1 MNRNRITD
9 MSETLQEIGRTI
21 TKRVEYA
28 ESKKTDDAWLS
39 KAVLEEVARAER
51 ELKHL
56 RRLMERKEASVV
68 VATAAKNLT
77 KLIATDLRSPL
88 EKSFGLEPGEAYGAD
103 EEVMTELGS
112 KTISGYKVEF
122 DRNENTS
129 AINAWVKGLGSIWT
143 DYRMDDLE
151 VTVKDILKRVR
162 AGEDLKAVKNSL

>member
-39 KAVLEEVARAER
+39 KAVLEEVDRAER
-51 ELKHL
+51 ELKRL

-88 EKSFGLEPGEAYGAD
+88 EK
-103 EEVMTELGS
+103 
-112 KTISGYKVEF
+112 
-122 DRNENTS
+122 
-129 AINAWVKGLGSIWT
+129 
-143 DYRMDDLE
+143 
-151 VTVKDILKRVR
+151 
-162 AGEDLKAVKNSL
+162 